1 MGGFMDHKDRRVLRV
16 NWRVI
21 ASVRMCV
28 MTADSP
34 VLGVLYIS
42 ITGVVVDEQRSLTGI
57 HYFFCVVFI

>member
-34 VLGVLYIS
+34 VLGVLYIYQLPELWS
-42 ITGVVVDEQRSLTGI
+42 ISNG
-57 HYFFCVVFI
+57 H